1 MLSLILILEHGEL
14 IRDRKEEE
22 NDGADFVWKKSKNL
36 IYKIKVSK
44 GMQGDMNVIIALNV
58 QKKIG
63 YLFERIGK
71 VMKSYKRKVYVQ
83 LATTKI
89 WEKDWSKFH

>member
-1 MLSLILILEHGEL
+1 
-14 IRDRKEEE
+14 
-22 NDGADFVWKKSKNL
+22 
-36 IYKIKVSK
+36 
-44 GMQGDMNVIIALNV
+44 MQGDMNVIIALNV

-89 WEKDWSKFH
+89 